1 MTSYHVQCGI
11 RVHCTIR
18 PYWAERDD
26 TDDSKQ
32 ATILDIATGQ
42 LENVMRVVEVNL
54 DEGKSADVTEEI
66 ALEVIER
73 LDDVPRGAGL
83 ADFLETNAP
92 EAYLEF
98 ARERDAAWGR
108 ATHHVEAAE

>member
-11 RVHCTIR
+11 RVHGTIR

-26 TDDSKQ
+26 TDDTKG
-32 ATILDIATGQ
+32 ATIFDIATGQ
-42 LENVMRVVEVNL
+42 LENVLRVVEVDL
-54 DEGKSADVTEEI
+54 DEGKSADVTEDI
-66 ALEVIER
+66 ALEVIAV

-83 ADFLETNAP
+83 VDFLETNAP

-108 ATHHVEAAE
+108 AVKRVEAAE